1 MSGHFLLVQHI
12 YQGTT
17 PTCHPNSVPF
27 PDDWHITHTANHWA
41 IEQTTMEYIEK
52 IIISYVIQK
61 RKYLNLD
68 DSQSALVIFDIFK
81 GQRTTD
87 VLKLLKDVNIQA

>member
-1 MSGHFLLVQHI
+1 MSGHFLPVQLI

-41 IEQTTMEYIEK
+41 NEQTTMENMEK
-52 IIISYVIQK
+52 IIIPYVIQK
-61 RKYLNLD
+61 REIPK
-68 DSQSALVIFDIFK
+68 F
-81 GQRTTD
+81 R
-87 VLKLLKDVNIQA
+87 